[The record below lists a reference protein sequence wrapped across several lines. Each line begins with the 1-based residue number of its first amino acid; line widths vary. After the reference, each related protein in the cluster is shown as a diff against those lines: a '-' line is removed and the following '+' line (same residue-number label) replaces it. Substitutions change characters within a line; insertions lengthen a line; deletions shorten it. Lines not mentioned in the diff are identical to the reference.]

1 MKAGDRQSRER
12 PTGTDNTQEGRMEFS
27 VKSADASSLEA
38 PQDREAFTII
48 INIYGVLIM
57 CPIPALST

>member
-1 MKAGDRQSRER
+1 
-12 PTGTDNTQEGRMEFS
+12 MEFS
-27 VKSADASSLEA
+27 VKSAEASSLEA
-38 PQDREAFTII
+38 PKDREAFTII